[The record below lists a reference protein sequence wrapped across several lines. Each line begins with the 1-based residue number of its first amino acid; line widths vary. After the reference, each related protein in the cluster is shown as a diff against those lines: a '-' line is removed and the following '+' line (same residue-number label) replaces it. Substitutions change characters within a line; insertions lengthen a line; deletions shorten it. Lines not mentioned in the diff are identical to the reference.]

1 MSNADIPSKKF
12 NFTNDLAY
20 GHMGESV
27 IKDFL
32 ESLEQGDFEVK
43 TDRFRNGNMAVELYQ
58 NPRRQLDQD
67 QNQVWAASGLNITT
81 AKWWVYQFTLGESF
95 IIVSVK
101 RLRNFINMNSKDFN
115 ENTFTPFAPKS
126 DNPAMGFVLKPH
138 HINDM
143 MINPKYDELPGG

>member
-1 MSNADIPSKKF
+1 
-12 NFTNDLAY
+12 
-20 GHMGESV
+20 MGESV

-67 QNQVWAASGLNITT
+67 QNQVWVPSGLNITT

-95 IIVSVK
+95 IVVSVE
-101 RLRNFINMNSKDFN
+101 RLRRFINMNSHDFN

-126 DNPAMGFVLKPH
+126 DNPAMGFILKPH
-138 HINDM
+138 HIIEM
-143 MINPKYDELPGG
+143 MISPKYDELPGG

>member
-12 NFTNDLAY
+12 NFSKDLAY
-20 GHMGESV
+20 GHQGESV

-67 QNQVWAASGLNITT
+67 QNQVWVPSGLNITT

-95 IIVSVK
+95 IIVSVT
-101 RLRNFINMNSKDFN
+101 RLRSFI
-115 ENTFTPFAPKS
+115 
-126 DNPAMGFVLKPH
+126 GQ
-138 HINDM
+138 
-143 MINPKYDELPGG
+143 

>member
-1 MSNADIPSKKF
+1 
-12 NFTNDLAY
+12 
-20 GHMGESV
+20 MGESV

-67 QNQVWAASGLNITT
+67 QNQVWVPSGLNITT

-95 IIVSVK
+95 IVVSVE
-101 RLRNFINMNSKDFN
+101 RLRRFINLNGHDFN
-115 ENTFTPFAPKS
+115 ENTFTSFAPKS
-126 DNPAMGFVLKPH
+126 DNPAMGFILKPH
-138 HINDM
+138 HIIEM
-143 MINPKYDELPGG
+143 MISPKYDELPGG

>member
-12 NFTNDLAY
+12 NFSNDLAY
-20 GHMGESV
+20 GHKGESV
-27 IKDFL
+27 IEDFL
-32 ESLEQGDFEVK
+32 KSLEQGDFEVK

-67 QNQVWAASGLNITT
+67 QNQVWVPSGLNITT

-95 IIVSVK
+95 IVVSVE
-101 RLRNFINMNSKDFN
+101 RLRRFINLNGHDFN

-126 DNPAMGFVLKPH
+126 DNPAMGFILKPH
-138 HINDM
+138 HIIEM
-143 MINPKYDELPGG
+143 MISPKYDELPGG